1 MHATQTTLTDDPDD
15 EATNGDTSR
24 TDDTNTTA
32 TPTPTPTESGEQ
44 TTLAPPEQRGG
55 EQCCPWCLAAAET
68 FEHRDDGRPT
78 CGHCDA
84 AIPVGADWFERGE
97 KIVV

>member
-1 MHATQTTLTDDPDD
+1 MHVTQTTLTDDAND
-15 EATNGDTSR
+15 EATTGDTSR
-24 TDDTNTTA
+24 TDDTDTTA

-55 EQCCPWCLAAAET
+55 HDCCPWCLAAPET
-68 FEHRDDGRPT
+68 FEHRNDGRPT